1 MPFAESRCCAFFF
14 FPCFA
19 RFRAVII
26 VSVSTSKKKKPHAP
40 ASFFPHF
47 CFVWSW
53 NRYFFLPVLFNPE
66 ERRNRLSSA
75 MGDTE
80 APESNRPRQTVLLSI
95 LPSKEFATSR
105 KGMLLLAEVVRNERN
120 LWNRWSRCFL
130 RGFPKFTRVCVFGD
144 KTSNSIKLLCV
155 FMHIVPRKLNVDQAS
170 RHKVSIS
177 EGRSINDV

>member
-1 MPFAESRCCAFFF
+1 MPFAESRCCAFF

-26 VSVSTSKKKKPHAP
+26 VSVSTSKKKKPHAS
-40 ASFFPHF
+40 ASFLPHF

-144 KTSNSIKLLCV
+144 KTSNSIKLCV
-155 FMHIVPRKLNVDQAS
+155 FSCTLSPENWT
-170 RHKVSIS
+170 
-177 EGRSINDV
+177 

>member
-14 FPCFA
+14 PVLRVSALSSLFPFPPRRRRSLTPPHHFSPTFA
-19 RFRAVII
+19 LFGRETV
-26 VSVSTSKKKKPHAP
+26 T
-40 ASFFPHF
+40 
-47 CFVWSW
+47 
-53 NRYFFLPVLFNPE
+53 FFLPVLFNPE

-120 LWNRWSRCFL
+120 LWNR
-130 RGFPKFTRVCVFGD
+130 
-144 KTSNSIKLLCV
+144 
-155 FMHIVPRKLNVDQAS
+155 
-170 RHKVSIS
+170 
-177 EGRSINDV
+177 